1 MSVARNMIKNPKLVL
16 GGGAAE
22 MTVSAALKQKSSSIE
37 GIEKWPYEAS
47 ACQIKIKK
55 DHCFGMGQGDNKAE
69 EHNIT
74 TNLDFSPPGKKSK
87 SEGFAGLDNWDLSN
101 EENDKLVRN
110 SPARNQLSVF
120 LNKLCIKMKEE
131 VSSSGN

>member
-1 MSVARNMIKNPKLVL
+1 MRGANKDLLNEVERNLQDAMSVARNMIKNPKLVP

-55 DHCFGMGQGDNKAE
+55 DH
-69 EHNIT
+69 
-74 TNLDFSPPGKKSK
+74 
-87 SEGFAGLDNWDLSN
+87 W
-101 EENDKLVRN
+101 
-110 SPARNQLSVF
+110 
-120 LNKLCIKMKEE
+120 
-131 VSSSGN
+131 